1 MAAELDC
8 NYPLLCRTPGTS
20 SISSSS
26 CRWQI
31 QTFSFWIFSK
41 HFSLLFYFLLNRSF
55 HYSEFNRKFLLIFR
69 VHRENT
75 PAKAS
80 SMNQWLAQTH
90 AHFIKLN
97 YLLIIY
103 GFQFASVDIPVRQL
117 THFSRSIFTLHF
129 SSSIGLFFDQLQNK
143 NSHNPLINIYFYGA
157 PAIFLG
163 DDFISLVVCLNCS
176 RFYFCRLPRW
186 RAKNN
191 SMDAAIKLLRDV
203 KQFWKWELTSN

>member
-31 QTFSFWIFSK
+31 QTFSSWIFSK

-129 SSSIGLFFDQLQNK
+129 SSSIGLFFRPVTEQKFAQSSDKYLFLWRSGNF
-143 NSHNPLINIYFYGA
+143 PRRWFY
-157 PAIFLG
+157 FLG
-163 DDFISLVVCLNCS
+163 CL
-176 RFYFCRLPRW
+176 P
-186 RAKNN
+186 
-191 SMDAAIKLLRDV
+191 
-203 KQFWKWELTSN
+203 